1 MSAGEAAAA
10 PRLSTLDSY
19 LPIWIGLAMLAGLLL
34 GSGLPILFAL
44 GVKSIAWANGDLPG
58 RAANPAGKVVAGLLF
73 AVVLVA
79 VMLGIG
85 YIVAHG
91 FGYTLGW
98 NGWLPSFTH
107 K

>member
-1 MSAGEAAAA
+1 MWLAA
-10 PRLSTLDSY
+10 LDDGWRV
-19 LPIWIGLAMLAGLLL
+19 LLAGLLL

-73 AVVLVA
+73 AVVLIA

-98 NGWLPSFTH
+98 NGWLPSVTH